1 MIADDGETR
10 AAGFARETAE
20 TRGCVLVVEDDPNI
34 RELLTASLELAGYGV
49 CGSRDADAALG
60 ALARFTPDIAVVD
73 IMLPGRSGLD
83 LVADLRGVL
92 PGLAVLL
99 LTARGSAEDRVAGL
113 RAGADDYVTKPFSLD
128 EVLLR
133 LQAILRRTG
142 HQAQAEEAHLRYAD
156 LELCE
161 DAHEARRG
169 GTPIPLSRTEL
180 ALLRYLLTNAGR
192 IVSKP
197 QILDRV
203 WGGGADD
210 TRVVETYVS
219 YLRRKIDTGRIPLIH
234 TVWGVGYTLRI
245 SAQERR

>member
-1 MIADDGETR
+1 MR
-10 AAGFARETAE
+10 AEHSESAQAATQEQ
-20 TRGCVLVVEDDPNI
+20 VLLVEDDPNI
-34 RELLTASLELAGYGV
+34 RELLTASLELSGYTARGAA
-49 CGSRDADAALG
+49 DADTAVAGLAA
-60 ALARFTPDIAVVD
+60 FTPDIAVVD

-92 PGLAVLL
+92 PGLPVLL
-99 LTARGSAEDRVAGL
+99 LTARGSVGDRVAGL

-142 HQAQAEEAHLRYAD
+142 VQPPDEEVQLRYAD

-169 GTPIPLSRTEL
+169 GTPVPLSRTEL
-180 ALLRYLLTNAGR
+180 ALLRYLMVNAGR

-203 WGGGADD
+203 WGGEAGD
-210 TRVVETYVS
+210 TRVVETYIS

-245 SAQERR
+245 GAQDRR